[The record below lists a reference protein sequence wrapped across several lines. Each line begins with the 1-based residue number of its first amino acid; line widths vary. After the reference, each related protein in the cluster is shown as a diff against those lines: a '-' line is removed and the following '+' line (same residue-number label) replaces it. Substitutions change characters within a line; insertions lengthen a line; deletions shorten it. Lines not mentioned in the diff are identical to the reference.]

1 MMVCQASSNPLDS
14 GSAFVTILN
23 PGRLSFKEN
32 LREIDVIEKVCN
44 RLKFLD
50 G

>member
-23 PGRLSFKEN
+23 PGKLRFKEN
-32 LREIDVIEKVCN
+32 LRDIGVIEKVCN
-44 RLKFLD
+44 RLKFHE